1 VRKNRT
7 IFAHAVKT
15 MPDHTWT
22 AEDKRVDQSCS
33 GGNFPQNQK
42 EKKNKNSQETDEFL
56 FSFLTAYI
64 LLLIV

>member
-1 VRKNRT
+1 
-7 IFAHAVKT
+7 

-22 AEDKRVDQSCS
+22 AEDKRVDQSRS